1 MIVCPTCE
9 EPPAG
14 AAEDAEQGGA
24 QVLVQEQEQQG
35 VDDRVHEGH
44 MQGHLDRLSIE
55 FLNFHISTFRKSVVQ
70 WLSTY
75 KEKVMVVAID

>member
-1 MIVCPTCE
+1 MFYDLHVKLHLNVNVDASPWSNGAVCLTCE

-35 VDDRVHEGH
+35 VDDGVHEGH
-44 MQGHLDRLSIE
+44 VQGNLKRG
-55 FLNFHISTFRKSVVQ
+55 
-70 WLSTY
+70 
-75 KEKVMVVAID
+75 

>member
-1 MIVCPTCE
+1 MFQFSEYRGLGSLCIYDQHDMSSFISMHNHGAVCLTCE

-35 VDDRVHEGH
+35 VDDGVHEGH
-44 MQGHLDRLSIE
+44 VQGHLE
-55 FLNFHISTFRKSVVQ
+55 TG
-70 WLSTY
+70 
-75 KEKVMVVAID
+75 

>member
-35 VDDRVHEGH
+35 VDDGVHEGH
-44 MQGHLDRLSIE
+44 MQGHLDIE
-55 FLNFHISTFRKSVVQ
+55 FLNFHISTFRKSVAF
-70 WLSTY
+70 Y
-75 KEKVMVVAID
+75 KEKVMVVAIH

>member
-1 MIVCPTCE
+1 MTYMSSFISMSMSMLHHGAVCPTCE

-35 VDDRVHEGH
+35 VDDGVHEGH
-44 MQGHLDRLSIE
+44 VQGNLE
-55 FLNFHISTFRKSVVQ
+55 TG
-70 WLSTY
+70 
-75 KEKVMVVAID
+75 

>member
-1 MIVCPTCE
+1 MTYMSSSISLSMSMHHHGAVCLTCE

-35 VDDRVHEGH
+35 VDDGVHEGH
-44 MQGHLDRLSIE
+44 VQGNLEIG
-55 FLNFHISTFRKSVVQ
+55 
-70 WLSTY
+70 
-75 KEKVMVVAID
+75 

>member
-1 MIVCPTCE
+1 MSMLHHGAVCLTCE

-35 VDDRVHEGH
+35 VDDGVHEGH
-44 MQGHLDRLSIE
+44 MQGNLERG
-55 FLNFHISTFRKSVVQ
+55 
-70 WLSTY
+70 
-75 KEKVMVVAID
+75 